1 MWGGQMDVQTWIKS
15 NAPDTQ
21 QWGHK
26 NIYLTT

>member
-1 MWGGQMDVQTWIKS
+1 MDVQTWIKS